1 MKKMRRDEDDRFG
14 RERDYQRRFI
24 FRAGSSSI
32 VSSSSSLS
40 IFDRCRLKAG
50 YLKDFALAV
59 TVARSRGPYKS
70 VRIIVDTYG
79 LPNKTV
85 P

>member
-1 MKKMRRDEDDRFG
+1 MRRDEDDRFG
-14 RERDYQRRFI
+14 RERDHQRRFI

-32 VSSSSSLS
+32 VSSSSSSSLS

-70 VRIIVDTYG
+70 VRMIVDTYG

>member
-1 MKKMRRDEDDRFG
+1 VKKMRRDEDDRFG
-14 RERDYQRRFI
+14 RERDHQRRFI

-70 VRIIVDTYG
+70 FRIIVDTYG